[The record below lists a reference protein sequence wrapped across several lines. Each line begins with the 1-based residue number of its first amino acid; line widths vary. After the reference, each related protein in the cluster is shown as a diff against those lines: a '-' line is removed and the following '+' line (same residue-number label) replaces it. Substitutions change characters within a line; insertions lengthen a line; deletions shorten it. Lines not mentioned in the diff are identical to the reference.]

1 MLPLLLTACG
11 GKTEEEEETGTEDA
25 LILYTSTLML
35 IRQYTDS
42 ISTAPD
48 SLTLSQIYT
57 RFNAKLDSVNFAVEP
72 DTDLNLSEG
81 QNDTLFIEMEK
92 FRALYNQRLQHLER
106 RDTISVSQEADKE
119 PQND

>member
-1 MLPLLLTACG
+1 MLPLLLAACG
-11 GKTEEEEETGTEDA
+11 GKTEEEEDTGTEDA

-72 DTDLNLSEG
+72 DTDLSLSEG

-106 RDTISVSQEADKE
+106 RDTVSVSQEADKE

>member
-11 GKTEEEEETGTEDA
+11 GKTEEEEDTGTEDA

-106 RDTISVSQEADKE
+106 RDTVSVSQEADKE